1 MDRMIQ
7 NFRSIMRGNR
17 PVYLASRAL
26 VTSSFILGVLG
37 IAMGSL
43 QILGIYRASLHP
55 IIMVSIAIPGVIV
68 GVATLLIPAYIS
80 TPPWISMIP
89 ALLLSPALLAV
100 SIVYIATWE
109 HDLLLYIGIMISIIS
124 ISVTS
129 SCLYMLRSSRARG
142 FQRVMNYLF
151 TASLAV
157 ISSHTLTLPLGF
169 LGLAPYYPS
178 NRYWVMAP
186 TIPVIFSVMMRTD
199 IYMRRWYSE
208 KSSRIA
214 IIVSITALISGI
226 SANISIYTQWIYTQ
240 LFSDILMALSIYL
253 SAILMLPISRGW
265 AHIRVY
271 EFLVKVALIWGLISS
286 AIAIIIDLAPSLW
299 FSAYLSEDLVLHSLA
314 LGFAG
319 NIFLAYSRYL
329 IPYSPFTA
337 MARAVDLYVALL
349 ANTAIASRIL
359 HPILR
364 SFTEPFL
371 GISAGLLTLILLG
384 VIIARL
390 IKEGFLRK

>member
-7 NFRSIMRGNR
+7 DIRRILRGNQ

-26 VTSSFILGVLG
+26 VTSSFVLGVLG
-37 IAMGSL
+37 IGMGSL

-55 IIMVSIAIPGVIV
+55 IIMVNIAIPGLIV
-68 GVATLLIPAYIS
+68 GVATLLIPAYIL
-80 TPPWISMIP
+80 TPPWIFMIP
-89 ALLLSPALLAV
+89 ALTLSPAILAV
-100 SIVYIATWE
+100 SIIYIATWE

-124 ISVTS
+124 ISVTAS
-129 SCLYMLRSSRARG
+129 SLYMLGRSRARG

-157 ISSHTLTLPLGF
+157 ISAHALTLPLGF
-169 LGLAPYYPS
+169 LGLTPYYPS
-178 NRYWVMAP
+178 NRYWVLAP
-186 TIPVIFSVMMRTD
+186 TIPMIFSVMMRTD

-208 KSSRIA
+208 KSSRVA
-214 IIVSITALISGI
+214 IIVSTTALISGL
-226 SANISIYTQWIYTQ
+226 SATMSIYTGWIYAQ
-240 LFSDILMALSIYL
+240 LFSDILMAFSIYL

-271 EFLVKVALIWGLISS
+271 ELLVRVALIWGLIIST
-286 AIAIIIDLAPSLW
+286 IAIMIDLEPSLK
-299 FSAYLSEDLVLHSLA
+299 FSAYLSEDLVLHSIA

-329 IPYSPFTA
+329 LPYSPFTA

-349 ANTAIASRIL
+349 ANTAIASRVL

-364 SFTEPFL
+364 YFAEPFL
-371 GISAGLLTLILLG
+371 GIAAGLLTLILLG
-384 VIIARL
+384 IITARI
-390 IKEGFLRK
+390 IKEGL